1 MNIGEVVKKLQIKH
15 PSVTI
20 SRIRFLEKEGL
31 VNIKRS
37 QGGTRKFSNKDIEK
51 ISKIIYLQETEFY
64 SLKAIKNN
72 PSLLKSNKSKTITI
86 DTYSLRDLL
95 KQAGITK
102 DQYNELI
109 SFGFEDEKDEFSNND
124 LNRLKSWSYFY
135 SIGLEPKNFSVL
147 KSINERSID
156 FVEFINSL
164 LPDDSSAVQIAVLDV
179 HNIINSSSSFIQIGE
194 GLNVNGSIQTNGS
207 VTAGTSFIIG
217 DADINE
223 TDLEKL
229 DGITNGAGL
238 ANKALVLDGSAD
250 VASGLRNLTATGTI
264 TAPTVDTNVL
274 QSTDSTAIQ
283 VNEGLNVSGTLSP
296 KLTDAQN
303 LKFGFPISSL

>member
-1 MNIGEVVKKLQIKH
+1 MNIGEVVKKLQLKH

-37 QGGTRKFSNKDIEK
+37 PGGTRKFSNKDIER

-72 PSLLKSNKSKTITI
+72 LSLLKNNKSKSIVI
-86 DTYSLRDLL
+86 DSYSLRDLL
-95 KQAGITK
+95 KQAGMNK
-102 DQYNELI
+102 DQHNELI
-109 SFGFEDEKDEFSNND
+109 SFGFEEEKEEYSNND

-164 LPDDSSAVQIAVLDV
+164 LPDDSSSEKD
-179 HNIINSSSSFIQIGE
+179 IIIENYS
-194 GLNVNGSIQTNGS
+194 
-207 VTAGTSFIIG
+207 
-217 DADINE
+217 
-223 TDLEKL
+223 
-229 DGITNGAGL
+229 
-238 ANKALVLDGSAD
+238 
-250 VASGLRNLTATGTI
+250 NLI
-264 TAPTVDTNVL
+264 RSYL
-274 QSTDSTAIQ
+274 
-283 VNEGLNVSGTLSP
+283 
-296 KLTDAQN
+296 
-303 LKFGFPISSL
+303 LKNNF